1 MRPKYYL
8 ARFLGGSFQL
18 SNEHFSSLK
27 KAEKVRTA
35 QVNPSQWTIV
45 VNPLFVHYNS
55 VNLKKEEEI
64 QSQKLRLAAKLLHEL
79 TVK

>member
-1 MRPKYYL
+1 MKPKYYL
-8 ARFLGGSFQL
+8 ARFLGGSFQM
-18 SNEHFSSLK
+18 SDEYFSSLK
-27 KAEKVRTA
+27 KAEDVRA
-35 QVNPSQWTIV
+35 RQVNPSQWTIV
-45 VNPLFVHYNS
+45 VNPLFVHYCS